1 LNLTTASWFK
11 LVEVQGKKIALFNLD
26 GKFHAI
32 DNTCTHR
39 GGPLSEGEL
48 EGDEVTCPW
57 HGAKFKVSSGE
68 VLSPPAPQ
76 GVGSYK
82 VRVNGRTLS
91 WNCRRSPSA
100 YRLGAGSANSGSGL
114 TRGETVVAGD

>member
-1 LNLTTASWFK
+1 MPEYVKVAQASELEPNHGK

-48 EGDEVTCPW
+48 EGDEVL
-57 HGAKFKVSSGE
+57 SS
-68 VLSPPAPQ
+68 PAPQ

-82 VRVNGRTLS
+82 VRVNGPDIELE
-91 WNCRRSPSA
+91 
-100 YRLGAGSANSGSGL
+100 L
-114 TRGETVVAGD
+114 